1 MQCIIL
7 IWDFIYRAILSAVQS
22 GEIKLWRFEE
32 EDGFLMNAGKNL
44 DKMRHSRINKQIIAT
59 GGQEHALKL
68 FDIEKQT
75 QIFIEK
81 NVPPDWLQLRVPIWI
96 SDIDFLPG
104 TEEIVTTSKYGYVRS
119 WLIYVWF

>member
-1 MQCIIL
+1 M
-7 IWDFIYRAILSAVQS
+7 SAVQS
-22 GEIKLWRFEE
+22 GEIKLWRFQE

-96 SDIDFLPG
+96 SDIDFLHG

-119 WLIYVWF
+119 